1 MKCTNCQDQID
12 LLSAIEGSTRSWPA
26 LQTILHICP
35 KCSARLYLRLEPGAI
50 HLFRPNALLGP
61 HKWTYTASEPCPR
74 LRVSSEP
81 KGLRI
86 RIGPL
91 KRIVPGR

>member
-1 MKCTNCQDQID
+1 MKCTSCQEEID
-12 LLSAIEGSTRSWPA
+12 LRSAVEHSTRSWPA

-35 KCSARLYLRLEPGAI
+35 KCSARLYLRFEK
-50 HLFRPNALLGP
+50 NTALLLCP
-61 HKWTYTASEPCPR
+61 ESILRPTWRYTASEPCNP
-74 LRVSSEP
+74 LAVHAAP
-81 KGLRI
+81 IGLRI